1 MGGEKNSSQILIG
14 QFSNYRNRKAPYD
27 HQFIDEI
34 YTVQSWWS
42 MTYEENDEKNYIQDL
57 AFKIFSIRPHNAGC
71 EQIFSVLGWMMNKR
85 RIRLGIDRIQNM
97 AKLHAYYITNAKAAL
112 KYVYQDLQE
121 EKFYEEIE
129 KNLSEHLADDDTI
142 EVEEEFGDEDSD
154 VSEVE
159 DEDDIN
165 NNNNGIDEYL
175 NLASEEL
182 RQLLEV

>member
-1 MGGEKNSSQILIG
+1 MGGGKNSSQILIG
-14 QFSNYRNRKAPYD
+14 QFSNYRNRKASYD

-34 YTVQSWWS
+34 YTVQSWW
-42 MTYEENDEKNYIQDL
+42 N
-57 AFKIFSIRPHNAGC
+57 
-71 EQIFSVLGWMMNKR
+71 
-85 RIRLGIDRIQNM
+85 
-97 AKLHAYYITNAKAAL
+97 
-112 KYVYQDLQE
+112 LQE

-159 DEDDIN
+159 DENDIN

-182 RQLLEV
+182 RQLLEVQVVEVRIEKQPVDHGEKDFDINALLQEEFDQN

>member
-1 MGGEKNSSQILIG
+1 MGGGKNSSQILIG

-34 YTVQSWWS
+34 YTVQNWWS

-57 AFKIFSIRPHNAGC
+57 AFKIFSIRPHNAG
-71 EQIFSVLGWMMNKR
+71 
-85 RIRLGIDRIQNM
+85 
-97 AKLHAYYITNAKAAL
+97 L
-112 KYVYQDLQE
+112 K
-121 EKFYEEIE
+121 
-129 KNLSEHLADDDTI
+129 
-142 EVEEEFGDEDSD
+142 EEFGDEDSD

-159 DEDDIN
+159 DENDIN

-182 RQLLEV
+182 RQLLEVQVVEVRIEKQPVDHGEKDFDINALLQEEFDQN

>member
-1 MGGEKNSSQILIG
+1 
-14 QFSNYRNRKAPYD
+14 
-27 HQFIDEI
+27 
-34 YTVQSWWS
+34 

-71 EQIFSVLGWMMNKR
+71 ERIFSVLGWMMNKR
-85 RIRLGIDRIQNM
+85 RTRLGIDRIQNM
-97 AKLHAYYITNAKAAL
+97 AKLHAYYITNAKAEL

-159 DEDDIN
+159 DENDIN

-182 RQLLEV
+182 RQLLEVQVVEVRIENNQLIMEKR